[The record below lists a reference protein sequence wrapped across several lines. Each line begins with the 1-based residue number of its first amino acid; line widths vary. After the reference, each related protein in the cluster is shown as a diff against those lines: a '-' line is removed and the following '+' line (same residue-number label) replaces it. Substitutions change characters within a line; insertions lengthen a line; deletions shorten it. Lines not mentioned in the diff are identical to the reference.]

1 MRVDTNPTDTYGD
14 FKIRPGLFLANGSN
28 LVPGGVNFTIYSK
41 GAKSVELVLY
51 HSHEKDPF
59 AVIPF
64 PESYRI
70 GDVFAM
76 IVFDLDYENLEYGF
90 RVDGEYD
97 FQRGNGNVLNIKRGI
112 RHHAQT
118 PVAYH
123 GTPERDNRVFA
134 IAVFFDGNLSYE
146 IYDLRN
152 RFYFRENG
160 PWKCCSFGRVT

>member
-1 MRVDTNPTDTYGD
+1 MRVDTNPTDAYGD

-41 GAKSVELVLY
+41 GAKSIELVLY

-59 AVIPF
+59 AVIPY
-64 PESYRI
+64 PASYRI

-97 FQRGNGNVLNIKRGI
+97 FQRGNVFDKTKTLLDPYAKVISGRNVWGVEPDWSNQFQYRSKVVQNDFGNFLNKS
-112 RHHAQT
+112 
-118 PVAYH
+118 
-123 GTPERDNRVFA
+123 
-134 IAVFFDGNLSYE
+134 L
-146 IYDLRN
+146 
-152 RFYFRENG
+152 YFLHF
-160 PWKCCSFGRVT
+160 KI